1 MHQASRQRLLLIPA
15 LLLAGCLGT
24 PTGTTRQAVNS
35 AKTKAVRPSSSPVAG
50 ARTATAP
57 SRTAPTPAR
66 VSAPPPVSAPAPT
79 QAPTTAPAPT
89 VAPSA
94 APPLR
99 RRYTEDQPDDH
110 AGYQI
115 HMVYALPKG
124 APDEELDRK
133 GTIARA
139 VAGMNAW
146 LSRKGDGRALRFDT
160 YQNEPDVTF
169 VRLRATD
176 DELKAGP
183 GGGFAGILAELQ
195 ETALFKPGKVIA
207 VFYGADGVRDDEKH
221 MGKAHQGFGVAFL
234 KCLDD
239 FSLKGAV
246 TGAAW
251 ENVMLHEIVH
261 AIGMNESTEKAHVF
275 DAPNDLM
282 ATAATHD
289 TNVLLDLNNDD
300 YFEHGAR
307 EHFDL
312 SKSLFLTRPPADAR
326 PPKGW
331 PYAVAPAAGGV
342 DPMAAV
348 ALPAVQSDKALEDAL
363 FKALNAE
370 RRKSGL
376 TALTVTGSL
385 QTVARATA
393 DATARA
399 ATPPINLAD
408 RAGHWGTRVTF
419 SVSPTGPVD
428 TSDLT
433 VQGLV
438 EQLLSQSARR
448 AQLLEAGATEL
459 AVGAVRIDD
468 KVTITVAV
476 GKASVDVRRLR
487 LGSTPQGVYAFSGEV
502 RALKPLAYPLLY
514 TKSGGG
520 LTPFPTPL
528 TTEWT
533 SFVVDVPRDQ
543 TSYLVAL
550 CMGDRKVS
558 QTLPISWIFDG
569 TKPPEAAMELPSLTR
584 PVLALPEPQPIPTPR
599 VFE

>member
-1 MHQASRQRLLLIPA
+1 MNQASRQRLWLIPV

-24 PTGTTRQAVNS
+24 PTGTTRQAVNN
-35 AKTKAVRPSSSPVAG
+35 AKPKAVRPSPSPVAG

-57 SRTAPTPAR
+57 SRTAQPTAR
-66 VSAPPPVSAPAPT
+66 VSAPPPVTAAPT
-79 QAPTTAPAPT
+79 QAPTAAPAPT

-94 APPLR
+94 KPPLR

-133 GTIARA
+133 GAIARA
-139 VAGMNAW
+139 VEGMNAW

-221 MGKAHQGFGVAFL
+221 MGKAHQGFGIAFL

-282 ATAATHD
+282 ATSATHS

-312 SKSLFLTRPPADAR
+312 SKSLFLKRPPADAR

-331 PYAVAPAAGGV
+331 PYAVVPAADGV
-342 DPMAAV
+342 DPMATV
-348 ALPAVQSDKALEDAL
+348 ALPAVQSDGALEDAL
-363 FKALNAE
+363 LKALNAE
-370 RRKSGL
+370 RTKAGV

-385 QTVARATA
+385 QMVARATA

-399 ATPPINLAD
+399 AAPPINMAA
-408 RAGHWGTRVTF
+408 RAGRWYGQVTF
-419 SVSPTGPVD
+419 SASSTGPVD
-428 TSDLT
+428 TSDAS

-438 EQLLSQSARR
+438 EQLLSQSLRR
-448 AQLLEAGATEL
+448 TQLLDAGATEL
-459 AVGAVRIDD
+459 AVGAVRIDGN
-468 KVTITVAV
+468 VTVTVAV

-502 RALKPLAYPLLY
+502 RALKTLAYPLLY
-514 TKSGGG
+514 TKSGGVT
-520 LTPFPTPL
+520 TPFPTPL
-528 TTEWT
+528 TAEWT

-543 TSYLVAL
+543 TAHYVELRH
-550 CMGDRKVS
+550 GDRRVS
-558 QTLPISWIFDG
+558 LAFPISWIFDG
-569 TKPPEAAMELPSLTR
+569 TKPPLEALELPSLTR
-584 PVLALPEPQPIPTPR
+584 PVLALPAPQPLPVPSI
-599 VFE
+599 FE